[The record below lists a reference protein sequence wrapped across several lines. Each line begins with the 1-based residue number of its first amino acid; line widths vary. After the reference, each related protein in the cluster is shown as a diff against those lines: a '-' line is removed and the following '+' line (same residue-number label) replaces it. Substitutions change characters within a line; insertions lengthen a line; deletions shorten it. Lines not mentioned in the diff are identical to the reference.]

1 MFGVSLLSKI
11 NIKNGKFV
19 IDGKNKF
26 LFSAEIHY
34 FRLNPEVWADR
45 LVKIRDA
52 GFDAV
57 SFYVPWFWHEPT
69 GGFFDFTGFSDSR
82 RNLIFFLDMTSKL
95 GLKVIFKPG
104 PYVMSELKNEG
115 LPGWLYSRIP
125 HAIAKTLEGKPHP
138 TRVFSYLHPDFL
150 SYVELWY
157 SQVAKIIKAF
167 DNIIIVQ
174 LDNEVG
180 MLQWITAHGD
190 YSEDTMEKFR
200 SYLRTNQQEHLLQEL
215 NSWFYGKSFSKP
227 LTVAYHKFIREY
239 YAGYLLTLRSFLK
252 KEGVDKPVIINIHG
266 FDMVEYAK
274 RGKRYPIGVSQLYRT
289 ASDKD
294 VLMSGDYYI
303 GNIVHENFSDLA
315 IANAIMFAVQDPDQ
329 PLFSAE
335 FQSGFQMDRPKL
347 LPSTIDLT
355 SRQCIANGMNCIN
368 YYLFVGGDN
377 PPDSALMGTYHDWQA
392 PISRDGKLRRSYYVI
407 KELIRNIKAIEEEL
421 VNSKPVFDT
430 YFGFIPEYYSTEHYR
445 EHGLNDIGELEF
457 KRDVSIFD
465 GVIRALKLLNYNIGG
480 INLSSSFPNLNVGT
494 LWVFSYK
501 WMPSYIQ
508 KWLVEYVKSGGRLV
522 LFPEIPV
529 EDEYGNEC
537 TILKDTLQI
546 KSVSKRG
553 WKVVNAFG
561 IEVNAFHV
569 ETYDIDFVDCQFAKD
584 LEGNICGFGKSL
596 GKGIVAVLGFGIE
609 LEREYKT
616 KVVENVCSFLKIEKI
631 LSIESEDFVDG
642 YVRESPEEFILFL
655 NNYDDFT
662 KSVCVRLGHK
672 YLGEIQ
678 VPARKGIILLVSKS
692 NQTVVNVTNTVTVKG
707 EENLS

>member
-1 MFGVSLLSKI
+1 VSLLSKI
-11 NIKNGKFV
+11 SINNGKFV

-69 GGFFDFTGFSDSR
+69 EGFFDFSGFSDSR
-82 RNLIFFLDMTSKL
+82 RNLISFLDMTSKL

-150 SYVELWY
+150 SYVQLWY

-180 MLQWITAHGD
+180 MLQWITTHGD

-200 SYLRTNQQEHLLQEL
+200 SYLKTNQQEHLLQEL
-215 NSWFYGKSFSKP
+215 NSWSYGKSFSKT

-239 YAGYLLTLRSFLK
+239 YARYLLTLRSFLK
-252 KEGVDKPVIINIHG
+252 KEGVDKPVIVNIHG

-289 ASDKD
+289 ASEKD

-315 IANAIMFAVQDPDQ
+315 IANAIMFAVQNPDQ

-335 FQSGFQMDRPKL
+335 FQSGFQMDRPRL

-355 SRQCIANGMNCIN
+355 SRQCIANGMNGIN

-407 KELIRNIKAIEEEL
+407 KELIRNIKTIEEEL

-480 INLSSSFPNLNVGT
+480 VNLSSSFPNLNVGT

-501 WMPSYIQ
+501 WMPSHIQ

-529 EDEYGNEC
+529 EDEYGNDC
-537 TILKDTLQI
+537 TILKDAIQI

-553 WKVVNAFG
+553 WNVVNAFS

-662 KSVCVRLGHK
+662 KSASVRLGHK

-692 NQTVVNVTNTVTVKG
+692 DQTVVNVTNTVTVKG